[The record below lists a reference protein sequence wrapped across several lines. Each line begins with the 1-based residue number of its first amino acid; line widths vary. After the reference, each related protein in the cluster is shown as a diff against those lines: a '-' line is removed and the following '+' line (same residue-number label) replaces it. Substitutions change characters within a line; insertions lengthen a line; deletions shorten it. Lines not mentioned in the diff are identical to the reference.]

1 MGAFNGCLAM
11 KKPGTALTPRTAAPV
26 DNSADALHAQI
37 HDVLQQARRQAKRSI
52 NQTMVQ
58 AYWQVGKLIV
68 EHEQGGED
76 RAAYGANTLQ
86 LLADRLGQEFGR
98 GFSAPNL
105 RNFRQ
110 FFLTYTQEEIC
121 YTPCSELGWSHFRLL
136 MRVADP
142 AARQW
147 YAREAVSQTWSVAA
161 LDRQISTLYYQR
173 LLSSQDQ
180 AAVKSEAATLIE
192 QNAPPRPR
200 DFIRDPYILEFLDG
214 QPQASWYEK
223 DVEQGLLDQL
233 QKFLLELGKG
243 FAFVARQRHL
253 RIEDEDAFVD
263 LVFYNYILKCFVLIE
278 LKVGKLS
285 HQDVGQLDMYV
296 RVFDQQ
302 IRQEGDNPTIGL
314 ILCSERNEAV
324 ARYSLLAGSE
334 QIFASRYQHWLPTV
348 AELQAEL
355 TRDRALIENVQVV
368 QHQPDGGTA

>member
-1 MGAFNGCLAM
+1 M

-26 DNSADALHAQI
+26 DNSADALYAQI

-173 LLSSQDQ
+173 LCFPLR
-180 AAVKSEAATLIE
+180 
-192 QNAPPRPR
+192 PP
-200 DFIRDPYILEFLDG
+200 
-214 QPQASWYEK
+214 
-223 DVEQGLLDQL
+223 
-233 QKFLLELGKG
+233 
-243 FAFVARQRHL
+243 
-253 RIEDEDAFVD
+253 
-263 LVFYNYILKCFVLIE
+263 VLT
-278 LKVGKLS
+278 
-285 HQDVGQLDMYV
+285 
-296 RVFDQQ
+296 Q
-302 IRQEGDNPTIGL
+302 IRLAWPGASGCRGMKLRQPIMQWRAAAGD
-314 ILCSERNEAV
+314 
-324 ARYSLLAGSE
+324 
-334 QIFASRYQHWLPTV
+334 
-348 AELQAEL
+348 
-355 TRDRALIENVQVV
+355 
-368 QHQPDGGTA
+368 HQRP